1 MRRASLSLKRNLKET
16 EQGAAEYEDRIK
28 TLQDAM
34 EKSRREHA
42 TSLAKASADRRA
54 VDMRE
59 RKSAHEASKATAQS
73 VALHKKLKATLL
85 EVRPPPIPLHTLP
98 IPTHYYPH
106 ELTHFT
112 C

>member
-28 TLQDAM
+28 SLQDAM

-42 TSLAKASADRRA
+42 TALAKASADRRA

-73 VALHKKLKATLL
+73 VALNKKLKVTDAISRASPLLMSRAT
-85 EVRPPPIPLHTLP
+85 PL
-98 IPTHYYPH
+98 
-106 ELTHFT
+106 
-112 C
+112 